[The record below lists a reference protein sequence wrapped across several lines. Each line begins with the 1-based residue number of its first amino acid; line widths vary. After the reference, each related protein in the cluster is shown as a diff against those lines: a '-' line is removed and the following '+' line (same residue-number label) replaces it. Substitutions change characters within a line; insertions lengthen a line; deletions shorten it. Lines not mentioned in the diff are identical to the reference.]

1 MLFIVVIGILIV
13 VGMKIIFKHFRLL
26 CKYLKVNNKYWK
38 LGMLN
43 VDSLINKNL
52 LKIDKKTSFLI
63 TEYYDHISNKLKCN

>member
-1 MLFIVVIGILIV
+1 
-13 VGMKIIFKHFRLL
+13 
-26 CKYLKVNNKYWK
+26 
-38 LGMLN
+38 MLN